1 VKNFK
6 LQCRTLSGL
15 LFATCIIFSASLKAQ
30 LVIDSLT
37 GPVTAHEI
45 NAYKSYI
52 AGIAPPSYGGGNIWV
67 FGSSGKV
74 LESCGLMYEASHDTA
89 ILDRMIY
96 YSDAALA
103 GRNDLASAANG
114 GQLATWTGNIDPVWP
129 SSAAGVTPAQAGIE
143 QGDVLSHMVYCSLL
157 ILQNPS
163 LWNVTVPGGDPHGY
177 GTTYR
182 ARALTYLQQGDY
194 VIDHWILPYFIVTS
208 DSNHYIFPGAPNT
221 YKAGQPAP
229 WNQAFMLTNAFVR
242 LTQCHI
248 LLADAPARV
257 AKYDSIVKP
266 NLAWFYANLTPNTS
280 SIGSACWIWAYQL
293 PTGIE
298 DTNHFAYEAE
308 GLWIAYNSGRYG
320 LSFNDILPFANT
332 YFDVVLA
339 IVTNGLFAGR
349 VDGTT
354 GSGHSGG
361 DDYVR
366 DEYIYLTEFRPEQ
379 YAKVGNIEIST
390 GHISSSTPIVARLLW
405 EKNRRY
411 NLANTV
417 PSAPSGLTATAASST
432 QINLSWKDN
441 SNNETSFSIQ
451 SSPDGT
457 TWSAK
462 ATTGANTTSYAVT
475 GLSPL
480 TKYYYRVAAANTVG
494 TSTWSDTAS
503 AITQTPAPGNIALN
517 KPTVVSNVYQGETS
531 VYGGA
536 YAVDGSLTTRWATD
550 NSVTSATLEVDL
562 GGTYTFNKTVTT
574 EYSSRVASY
583 KIQYWNGTAWVD
595 AYTGTTIGASGKTD
609 SFPAVTGTKVR
620 LNILTITGTR
630 GPSIY
635 EFAVYGY
642 LAAGSSLAAPSQ
654 TESTHSPT
662 LQEEHTS
669 PDLSIFPNPV
679 TGNARINYAIKQEGR
694 GDLTVFNMMGQPVEI
709 LVSGNIPAGNYSR
722 TWNAGKLPAG
732 SYVVRLTTGRDVK
745 SIVIVVTK

>member
-1 VKNFK
+1 MKK
-6 LQCRTLSGL
+6 ITLQCRTLSGL
-15 LFATCIIFSASLKAQ
+15 LFAACLIFSTSLKAQ

-45 NAYKSYI
+45 NAYKSWI
-52 AGIAPPSYGGGNIWV
+52 TGIAAPAYGGSNIWV

-96 YSDAALA
+96 YADASLA
-103 GRNDLASAANG
+103 GRNDLASASNG
-114 GQLATWTGNIDPVWP
+114 GQQTTWTGNIDPVWP
-129 SSAAGVTPAQAGIE
+129 SSAAGVTPAQAGVE
-143 QGDVLSHMVYCSLL
+143 QGDVISHMVYCSLL

-163 LWNVTVPGGDPHGY
+163 LWNVTVPIGDPHGY

-194 VIDHWILPYFIVTS
+194 VIDHWILPYFIATS

-221 YKAGQPAP
+221 YMAGKPSP

-242 LTQCHI
+242 LTQCHV
-248 LLADAPARV
+248 LLADNPARV

-266 NLAWFYANLTPNTS
+266 NLAWFFANLTANTS

-320 LSFNDILPFANT
+320 LSFNDVLPFANT

-339 IVTNGLFAGR
+339 TVTNGLFAGR
-349 VDGTT
+349 VDGST

-366 DEYIYLTEFRPEQ
+366 DEYIYLTEFRPEK
-379 YAKVGNIEIST
+379 YAAVGNIEIST
-390 GHISSSTPIVARLLW
+390 GHISSSTPIVGRLLW

-411 NLANTV
+411 NLAPPPV
-417 PSAPSGLTATAASST
+417 
-432 QINLSWKDN
+432 
-441 SNNETSFSIQ
+441 
-451 SSPDGT
+451 
-457 TWSAK
+457 
-462 ATTGANTTSYAVT
+462 
-475 GLSPL
+475 
-480 TKYYYRVAAANTVG
+480 
-494 TSTWSDTAS
+494 
-503 AITQTPAPGNIALN
+503 NIALN
-517 KPTVVSNVYQGETS
+517 KPTVVSDVYQGDTS
-531 VYGGA
+531 LYGGA
-536 YAVDGSLTTRWATD
+536 KAVDGSLTTRWATD

-562 GGTYTFNKTVTT
+562 GGTYIFNKTITT
-574 EYSSRVASY
+574 EYLSRAASY

-595 AYTGTTIGASGKTD
+595 AHTGTTIGASGKTD
-609 SFPAVTGTKVR
+609 SFTAVTGSKVR
-620 LNILTITGTR
+620 LNILTITGTK

-642 LAAGSSLAAPSQ
+642 LAGGSGLATSLKP
-654 TESTHSPT
+654 ESAKSSTI
-662 LQEEHTS
+662 QAIDAI
-669 PDLSIFPNPV
+669 PDLLVSPNPV
-679 TGNARINYAIKQEGR
+679 TGNARISYTIKEAGNVN
-694 GDLTVFNMMGQPVEI
+694 LTVYSVMGQPVEN
-709 LVSGNIPAGNYSR
+709 LVNGSHAAGHFGI
-722 TWNAGKLPAG
+722 TWNTRNVPAG
-732 SYVVRLTTGRDVK
+732 SYIVRLAAGRNRK

>member
-1 VKNFK
+1 VKNSTFP
-6 LQCRTLSGL
+6 CRILSGL
-15 LFATCIIFSASLKAQ
+15 LFAACLIISTSGKSQ

-74 LESCGLMYEASHDTA
+74 LESCGLMYEVSKDTA

-157 ILQNPS
+157 ILQNPA

-182 ARALTYLQQGDY
+182 ARALTYIQQGDY
-194 VIDHWILPYFIVTS
+194 VIDNWILPHFIVTS

-242 LTQCHI
+242 LTQCHV

-266 NLAWFYANLTPNTS
+266 NLAWFYENLTPNTS

-320 LSFNDILPFANT
+320 LTFNDILPFANT

-366 DEYIYLTEFRPEQ
+366 DEYIYLTEFRPEK
-379 YAKVGNIEIST
+379 YATVGNIEIST
-390 GHISSSTPIVARLLW
+390 GHIASSTPIVARLLW

-411 NLANTV
+411 NLAPPPV
-417 PSAPSGLTATAASST
+417 AT
-432 QINLSWKDN
+432 
-441 SNNETSFSIQ
+441 
-451 SSPDGT
+451 
-457 TWSAK
+457 
-462 ATTGANTTSYAVT
+462 
-475 GLSPL
+475 
-480 TKYYYRVAAANTVG
+480 
-494 TSTWSDTAS
+494 
-503 AITQTPAPGNIALN
+503 NIALN
-517 KPTVVSNVYQGETS
+517 KPTVVSDVYEGETS
-531 VYGGA
+531 EYGGA
-536 YAVDGSLTTRWATD
+536 KAVDGNLTTRWATD

-562 GGTYTFNKTVTT
+562 GANYTFNKTVTT

-583 KIQYWNGTAWVD
+583 KTQYWNGTAWVD

-609 SFPAVTGTKVR
+609 SFPAVTGSKVR
-620 LNILTITGTR
+620 LNILTVTGTK

-635 EFAVYGY
+635 EYAVYGF
-642 LAAGSSLAAPSQ
+642 LAADSSSGQ
-654 TESTHSPT
+654 TELIKADPAQVMQTAGAT
-662 LQEEHTS
+662 
-669 PDLSIFPNPV
+669 PDLSVSPNPI
-679 TGNARINYAIKQEGR
+679 TENARINYVIKQDGR
-694 GDLTVFNMMGQPVEI
+694 DNLTVFNMMGQPVETLASGDI
-709 LVSGNIPAGNYSR
+709 LAGNYCA
-722 TWNAGKLPAG
+722 TLNAGKLPAG
-732 SYVVRLTTGRDVK
+732 SYVVRLTTGRNVK